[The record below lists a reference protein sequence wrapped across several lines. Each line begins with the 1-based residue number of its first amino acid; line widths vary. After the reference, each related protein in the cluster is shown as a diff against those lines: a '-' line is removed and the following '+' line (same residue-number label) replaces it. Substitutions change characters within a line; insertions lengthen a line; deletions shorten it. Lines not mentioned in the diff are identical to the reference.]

1 MANAQMFNEFH
12 AVVDVGLDSIGHGHA
27 DDTVHTE
34 GFGTKTCDDTTVLAA
49 RNADDGVAA
58 LSIHFKPV
66 ANPLDDLV
74 FYLFCVKFHIQ
85 DSKFIIQDYI
95 KLLPPIN
102 WRSID
107 VAGIS
112 LSETGVK

>member
-1 MANAQMFNEFH
+1 MFFNGCNQGVIGVTNVDAAMANAQMFNELH

-34 GFGTKTCDDTTVLAA
+34 GFGTETCDDTTVLAA

-58 LSIHFKPV
+58 FSIHFKPV

-74 FYLFCVKFHIQ
+74 FYLFCVKCIH
-85 DSKFIIQDYI
+85 
-95 KLLPPIN
+95 
-102 WRSID
+102 
-107 VAGIS
+107 V
-112 LSETGVK
+112 VMV